1 MTDGIRAEVEL
12 GDPSNCTIAAATQD
26 GLDVQSVSR
35 CLDPDEGTVT
45 MQFTA
50 DADAAVDP
58 EADAD
63 VDVDTEEVFTYGDT
77 SVHRVTRDR
86 EQRCLCERVEQHGT
100 PIENVRTESESVLLT
115 FYARDVE
122 TLRAI
127 LRDVASAFDDVS
139 LRRIVRSGGPDASRD
154 LVLVDRASLT
164 DRQREVLETA
174 HRMGYFARGKGA
186 NATEVAAELGIN
198 GATFAEHLAVAQS
211 KLMDE
216 LLAE

>member
-12 GDPSNCTIAAATQD
+12 GNPAHCTIAAVARD
-26 GLDVQSVSR
+26 GLDVRSVSR
-35 CLDPDEGTVT
+35 CHDPDEGEVT
-45 MQFTA
+45 MQFTVTT
-50 DADAAVDP
+50 DADTHP
-58 EADAD
+58 GNAD
-63 VDVDTEEVFTYGDT
+63 VDVEEVFAYGDT
-77 SVHRVTRDR
+77 SVRRVTRDR
-86 EQRCLCERVEQHGT
+86 EERCLCERVERHGT
-100 PIENVRTESESVLLT
+100 PIENVRTEAESVLLT

-174 HRMGYFARGKGA
+174 HRMDYFARGEGA

-198 GATFAEHLAVAQS
+198 GATFAEHLAVAQA